1 LLGHL
6 RKGDASDRSPISS
19 LYRKHRAKLPTP
31 EEVSSACG
39 VLEEFGWLRIEVV
52 ETDGRS
58 TTRLRLQPSLREP
71 S

>member
-6 RKGDASDRSPISS
+6 RKGDASDRSPIPSR
-19 LYRKHRAKLPTP
+19 YRKHRAKLPKP

-39 VLEEFGWLRIEVV
+39 VQEEFGWLRIEAV

-58 TTRLRLQPSLREP
+58 TTRLRLHLSLREP